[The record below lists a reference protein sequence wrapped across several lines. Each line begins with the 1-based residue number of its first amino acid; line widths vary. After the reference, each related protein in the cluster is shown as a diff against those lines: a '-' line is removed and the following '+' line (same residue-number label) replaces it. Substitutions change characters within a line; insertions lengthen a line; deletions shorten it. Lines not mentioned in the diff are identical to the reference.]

1 MANKYTTSQPTTLE
15 FSGDSVS
22 AGSLPSTYEIVI
34 TPNAGEAVQASDFS
48 IGSTLPIEVTNV
60 TFTDTTTPLDTS
72 NKVIATV
79 TLAQW
84 FTMPANAEIIEVDID
99 GTTHKP
105 RTTSSF
111 QHNQEV
117 KANSTITVTAP
128 TVTSPFT
135 SSAST
140 STSGSVSTTTVS
152 VDLQHFQK
160 SNIARVTIAAA
171 EGYYY
176 PTDPYYEIKS
186 DFADDFSEAIVS
198 RTVDASNEN
207 LRLLRSIVYDLF
219 FEMDDIPVT
228 TDIGNRI
235 IWHVPTPVEDP
246 VYRTCIYN
254 VNYDSY
260 KDNDIIE
267 SKNQNLVLN
276 VFGKENSTYNIKIEN
291 ANGLSYDFNTNT
303 FTRPLTISSEQTI
316 LLKSRALLEDNKYPS
331 ILSTRAYKEG
341 NSNQHIISIPGV
353 ERDVAY
359 TNFYKTTVTPTGS
372 TTTSADSAD
381 QTPYVITLHQL
392 GEVDVSVVV
401 SGTAV
406 ASSVAANV
414 SVPNATIKTM
424 SNLPALSFLQKIE
437 TDNVYNNFPVNSYY
451 GIKANVQR
459 NGYFTTSQ
467 VLSYTVT
474 DTVDGAFS
482 GTTMVVDNGRGV
494 SMIQV
499 GDTIVDSTNGRIAA
513 GTTIA
518 ATFLDAGATGGVTAS
533 DKHYTLSAAPSSE
546 VADASVIT
554 FTRTVGI
561 SRQPQVTDF
570 SIIGDNTFTNGVGIV
585 EPSDYGAIGSQ
596 TYGLSYTVKEDV
608 SNSNIVKLAQGDDTD
623 FSGIVFGM
631 TIESRDYSQADCKV
645 VNNPNVGTDG
655 VVILDKNVTLL
666 KDQDVYFTADGLQL
680 EISELEVTGAGTAT
694 PKLNITGCIKRA
706 SSVNTITSL
715 VLSNFITAY
724 NNPTAAAF
732 PTSPEVFNVSFG
744 DTVEIDPRTV
754 CTGHTGELT
763 ISSASVTG
771 SKGTTLQDSV
781 SIINDGQAISY
792 TAPQTGTVG
801 ATSSITYAVS
811 DGINTSSNATITVTF
826 ID

>member
-22 AGSLPSTYEIVI
+22 AGSLPSTYDIVI

-303 FTRPLTISSEQTI
+303 FTRSLTISSEQTI
-316 LLKSRALLEDNKYPS
+316 LSKSKALLEDNKYPS

-353 ERDVAY
+353 EKRTSY

-372 TTTSADSAD
+372 TTTSADSTD

-392 GEVDVSVVV
+392 GQVDVSVVV
-401 SGTAV
+401 SGTSE
-406 ASSVAANV
+406 ASSVAASVN
-414 SVPNATIKTM
+414 VPNVTIKTM

-467 VLSYTVT
+467 VLSYTIT

-494 SMIQV
+494 SKIQV

-518 ATFLDAGATGGVTAS
+518 ATFLDAGATSGVTAS

-666 KDQDVYFTADGLQL
+666 KDQDVYFTADGLQV

-744 DTVEIDPRTV
+744 DTVEIDPTTV

-771 SKGTTLQDSV
+771 GRGETLQDSV

>member
-117 KANSTITVTAP
+117 KANSTLTVTAP

-291 ANGLSYDFNTNT
+291 ANGFSYDFDTNT
-303 FTRPLTISSEQTI
+303 FTSSLTISSEQTI
-316 LLKSRALLEDNKYPS
+316 LSKSRALLEDNKYPS

-341 NSNQHIISIPGV
+341 NSNQHIISIPGFKR
-353 ERDVAY
+353 EIAY

-372 TTTSADSAD
+372 TTTSADSTD

-401 SGTAV
+401 SGTSE
-406 ASSVAANV
+406 ASSVAASVN
-414 SVPNATIKTM
+414 VPNVTIKTM

-467 VLSYTVT
+467 VLSYTIT

-494 SMIQV
+494 SKIQV

-561 SRQPQVTDF
+561 SRQPQATDF
-570 SIIGDNTFTNGVGIV
+570 SIIGTDTFTNGVGIV
-585 EPSDYGAIGSQ
+585 EPSDYGASGSQ
-596 TYGLSYTVKEDV
+596 TYGVAHVVKEDV
-608 SNSNIVKLAQGDDTD
+608 SNSNIVKLAQDDDTD

-645 VNNPNVGTDG
+645 VNTPSVGTDG

-666 KDQDVYFTADGLQL
+666 KDQEVYFTADGLQV

-744 DTVEIDPRTV
+744 DAVEIDPRTV

-771 SKGTTLQDSV
+771 SKGATLQDFV
-781 SIINDGQAISY
+781 TIINDGQAISY
-792 TAPQTGTVG
+792 IAPQTGTVG